1 MKNNNNGKTLL
12 IYLLVSVAII
22 CGLVYML
29 TSMSTKSSD
38 KKYSEIM
45 EQFDSLNV
53 SQFELDLGSGQLKY
67 KLKGEDKVYSYTVPN
82 VSLFANEVLGGED
95 AENYRKKYNTENP
108 DDPLQY
114 NLIPISDNSFWLNL
128 IPTLLML
135 GVMIFFFVFMMKN
148 AGGGKMSSFGKTN
161 AKMAPSS
168 KKATFEDV
176 AGADEEKEELKEIV
190 DFLRDNKKYT
200 EIGARIPKG
209 VLLLG
214 PPGTGKTLLARAVA
228 GEAKVPFFSIS
239 GSDFVEMFVGVGA
252 SRVRDLFEQAKKNA
266 PAIIFI
272 DEIDAVGRQRGAGL
286 GGGHDEREQTLNQ
299 LLVEMDGFEDN
310 DSVIVMAATNRRDI
324 LDPALLRPG
333 RFDRQILVGYP
344 DVKGREAILKVHTRN
359 KPLAPDV
366 DLETIAKSTV
376 GFTGADLE
384 NLVNEASLL
393 AARKNKKAITKD
405 ELEEASIKVVA
416 GPEKKS
422 KVFTEDEKKLTAYHE
437 GGHALCTYYSKSQDK
452 VHQVSIIPR
461 GQAGGFT
468 MSLPVKDK
476 SYVSK
481 NEMYENIVVLL
492 GGRVAEKLILDDI
505 STGASNDLER
515 ATSTA
520 RNMVTRYGFSDNLGP
535 VVYGQGDHEV
545 FLGRDYTN
553 TPSYSDN
560 VAAEID
566 NEIRTLI
573 ESAFTDAE
581 KILNEHMDKLHVVA
595 KYLMKYEKVDGAT
608 FEKLMNGELT
618 ESEFMGE
625 PDKTPEIQDTPEIVD
640 DISVDDN

>member
-95 AENYRKKYNTENP
+95 AENYRKKYNAENP

-168 KKATFEDV
+168 KKATFDDV

-422 KVFTEDEKKLTAYHE
+422 NVITEDEKKLTAYHE